1 MSRNLSL
8 RRLGQKGR
16 WRQCQGGEAKA
27 GKGKAGILPGVANG
41 STDGLPA
48 DRVANGWT
56 YGLPAYGGAGW
67 VSQFGM
73 VHDRF
78 AHMKMRRYD
87 YYSACSDGCFFC
99 VWQMIDSDYVTGY
112 ELSNVAGYSGLDFVH
127 DARRRGVDTT
137 SLEVYFKAQEVKA
150 KTQTETHLRDN
161 DLRANNWWTCDI
173 VNHDNGWTC
182 DIEPQYNG
190 WTCVLGSVAKWAT
203 VQWVHLH
210 TWCCGVGQRIMI
222 VQRVDLRTHCV
233 RMNRWLFQQF
243 VRNGRQCACLYVPLF
258 PIEKCTNWWP
268 EVYHQSV
275 PHSSE

>member
-1 MSRNLSL
+1 MIGEEGSVLWTQQVLEMVDTQDIKPGSVLDITIYDKELEADLIASSAIFGMKGYVQKLTSL

-67 VSQFGM
+67 VSQCGI

-99 VWQMIDSDYVTGY
+99 VWQMINSHFVTGY
-112 ELSNVAGYSGLDFVH
+112 ELSNVAGYSGLDFLH

-150 KTQTETHLRDN
+150 KTQTETHLRDS
-161 DLRANNWWTCDI
+161 DL
-173 VNHDNGWTC
+173 
-182 DIEPQYNG
+182 
-190 WTCVLGSVAKWAT
+190 
-203 VQWVHLH
+203 
-210 TWCCGVGQRIMI
+210 
-222 VQRVDLRTHCV
+222 
-233 RMNRWLFQQF
+233 
-243 VRNGRQCACLYVPLF
+243 
-258 PIEKCTNWWP
+258 
-268 EVYHQSV
+268 
-275 PHSSE
+275 